1 MTIGHKKQ
9 IEILN
14 NFLKKGYI
22 PHAFLFLGPSN
33 IGKTT
38 VAKFFAKKILCLQ
51 NKNNSCNC
59 LSCESFQRSLH
70 PDFFI
75 IDAETEIKIR
85 DIKEIE
91 SFLSTKPYI
100 SKNKVVILANA
111 DLMNFFAQNAFLKTL
126 EEPPQNSTIILTAS
140 DINKFLPTVLS
151 RLLKIK
157 FYLVDDNDIKKSLD
171 LKNLSKEDVN
181 FVFKM
186 AGGRPGKIIE
196 LIENKEK
203 LLKFK
208 RLAKEILN
216 LKNRSLAQRFSYT
229 AGLIKEMD
237 INNTNKNQLFEL
249 LEIWI
254 RIIRYNLVLDFVKDK
269 SLNKKELS
277 ALFAMEKVYRLLK
290 MSNLNIKIAFNY
302 LMLNI

>member
-1 MTIGHKKQ
+1 MIIGHKKQ

-14 NFLKKGYI
+14 NFLKKRYT
-22 PHAFLFLGPSN
+22 PHAFLFFGPSS

-38 VAKFFAKKILCLQ
+38 VAKFFTKKVLCLQ
-51 NKNNSCNC
+51 NKDNSCSC
-59 LSCESFQRSLH
+59 LSCENFQKSLH

-75 IDAETEIKIR
+75 IDAETEIKIQ

-100 SKNKVVILANA
+100 SRNKVVILANA
-111 DLMNFFAQNAFLKTL
+111 DLMNFFSQNAFLKTL
-126 EEPPQNSTIILTAS
+126 EEPPENSTIILTAS

-157 FYLVDDNDIKKSLD
+157 FYLVDDSDIKKSLD
-171 LKNLSKEDVN
+171 LKNLSKEDTD
-181 FVFKM
+181 FVFRV
-186 AGGRPGKIIE
+186 AGGRPGKIIN

-208 RLAKEILN
+208 RLAKDILN
-216 LKNRSLAQRFSYT
+216 LKNKSLAQRFNYT
-229 AGLIKEMD
+229 ASLIKEMD
-237 INNTNKNQLFEL
+237 ISNTNKNQLFEL

-269 SLNKKELS
+269 SLNKKEFS